1 MTERMLLMNDRARS
15 SRASAV
21 AVVFAASLA
30 MAATLP
36 ARTYGL
42 GLITTRLLDDLP
54 SLDATGF
61 AQLNL
66 VATLISSLFCL
77 PCGWL
82 LDRFGVRPVLVLVMI
97 SLAGSV
103 MAMSQATAVWGLAV
117 MLTLSRG
124 FGQSMLSVISVS
136 MLGKWFG
143 RNSAWGMG
151 SFAVLMTVLLA
162 AATGLLGQHIS
173 TVGWRLAW
181 RDTAIALLVLTPIT
195 GALALRAPRGASRAD
210 SRESE
215 SEAGGVR
222 LGDAVR
228 SACFWI
234 FAIGVSFFGMISAG
248 LSLFM
253 QLVLAERGL
262 SEQVYHTSL
271 IIGLITGMIANLVGG
286 WLTRHVSMSRLLSVG
301 LATFALSLF
310 LLPLLRSPAEAYL
323 QAVLG
328 GVSGGLIT
336 VLFFAV
342 WVHAYGPQNLGRI
355 QGAAQ
360 TMTVLASAVGP
371 LIVAQGQ
378 AHFGS
383 FLPLLVGF
391 AAVSCALAIAA
402 WFVTVPNAAEAA
414 QPSQLACEAQG

>member
-1 MTERMLLMNDRARS
+1 MEERSRT
-15 SRASAV
+15 SRAAAV
-21 AVVFAASLA
+21 SVVVAASLA

-82 LDRFGVRPVLVLVMI
+82 LDRLGVRPVLVMVMI
-97 SLAGSV
+97 CLAGSV
-103 MAMSQATAVWGLAV
+103 WAMSQATEVWGLAV

-124 FGQSMLSVISVS
+124 FGQSMLSVISVA

-162 AATGLLGQHIS
+162 AATGLLGQHVS
-173 TVGWRLAW
+173 AAGWRGAW
-181 RDTAIALLVLTPIT
+181 RDTAIVLLVLTPFT
-195 GALALRAPRGASRAD
+195 AALALRPPHRDQALVSSQAGD
-210 SRESE
+210 EL
-215 SEAGGVR
+215 GGVS
-222 LGDAVR
+222 LSEAVR
-228 SACFWI
+228 SGCFWI

-248 LSLFM
+248 VSLFM

-286 WLTRHVSMSRLLSVG
+286 WLTRHVSMSRLLSFG
-301 LATFALSLF
+301 LATFAVSLF
-310 LLPLLRSPAEAYL
+310 LLPQLRSPTEAYL

-328 GVSGGLIT
+328 GVSGGVIT

-342 WVHAYGPQNLGRI
+342 WVHAYGPQHLGRI

-371 LIVAQGQ
+371 LIVAQGE
-378 AHFGS
+378 ARFGS
-383 FLPLLVGF
+383 FLPLMMGF
-391 AAVSCALAIAA
+391 AAVSSGLAIAA
-402 WFVTVPNAAEAA
+402 WFVTVPHAVAGSSA
-414 QPSQLACEAQG
+414 PQLVCETRG